1 MGNTKFSLGRPKIA
15 NFNSAKTLKITNSQ
29 TLISTNISS
38 FTVCQTIVFVAGDP
52 SCLLTTTSCMVA
64 ALTCLL
70 DSSNPCSV
78 CEVWTVKTWN
88 KLRKALGDARMRAFQ
103 RGKPHWTTAFSQIE
117 AWITN
122 RPTSVAAS
130 EPLSE
135 VSSVA
140 DSGDDFSA

>member
-1 MGNTKFSLGRPKIA
+1 MPNDCIRCRRTRLPFDDHELCAQCR
-15 NFNSAKTLKITNSQ
+15 
-29 TLISTNISS
+29 
-38 FTVCQTIVFVAGDP
+38 
-52 SCLLTTTSCMVA
+52 VA
-64 ALTCLL
+64 AGTCLL

-88 KLRKALGDARMRAFQ
+88 KLRKALGDARTRAFQ

-122 RPTSVAAS
+122 RPASVAAS